1 MARINTPS
9 EDADKPEIARSD
21 VVAFFEERSRRITEL
36 GPLRAVIYQDK
47 HPDLAER
54 RDRAEKERIAP
65 LLDLDGTQRLLDLG
79 CGSGR
84 WAEALAGLV
93 SHYHGIDISQG
104 LVDYA
109 RDRFAGDP
117 HMRFSVGSVD
127 DFSLASLGED
137 RPFDRVLCSGVLIYL
152 NDEEV
157 RQALACIA
165 RACAPDAVL
174 VFREPLAVE
183 TRLTILQ
190 HYSDELEQE
199 YNAIYRTQPE
209 LEAAMASAMGAG
221 FEVVDSGEVYPDAS
235 LNNRV
240 ETRQRWL
247 KLARRERT

>member
-21 VVAFFEERSRRITEL
+21 VLAFFEKRSRRIEEL

-54 RDRAEKERIAP
+54 RDHAEKERVMP
-65 LLDLDGTQRLLDLG
+65 LLELDGKQRLLDLG

-84 WAEALAGLV
+84 WAEALAPSV
-93 SHYHGIDISQG
+93 SHYHGIDLSHG
-104 LVDYA
+104 LVEYA
-109 RDRFAGDP
+109 RGRFKGDS

-127 DFSLASLGED
+127 AFSLASLGED

-157 RQALACIA
+157 LQALTCIA
-165 RACAPDAVL
+165 RACAPGSVL

-183 TRLTILQ
+183 TRLSIVQ

-199 YNAIYRTQPE
+199 YNAIYRTQAE
-209 LEAAMASAMGAG
+209 LEDAMANAMGPA
-221 FEVVDSGEVYPDAS
+221 FTVTDSGEVYPDAA

-247 KLARRERT
+247 KLVRREHP

>member
-9 EDADKPEIARSD
+9 DDAHKPEIARRD
-21 VVAFFEERSRRITEL
+21 VVAFFEKRSRRIAEL

-65 LLDLDGTQRLLDLG
+65 LLELDGTQRLLDVG

-84 WAEALAGLV
+84 WAEALAPRVG
-93 SHYHGIDISQG
+93 HYHGVDISQG

-117 HMRFSVGSVD
+117 RMRFSVGSVD
-127 DFSLASLGED
+127 EFSLASLGEE

-152 NDEEV
+152 NDQEV
-157 RQALACIA
+157 QRALACIA
-165 RACAPDAVL
+165 HACAPDAVL

-199 YNAIYRTQPE
+199 YNAIYRTQAE
-209 LEAAMASAMGAG
+209 LEAAMASAMGPG
-221 FEVVDSGEVYPDAS
+221 FRLADSGEVYPDAS
-235 LNNRV
+235 LNNRA

-247 KLARRERT
+247 KLVRREHP

>member
-21 VVAFFEERSRRITEL
+21 VVAFFEKRSRRIGDL

-54 RDRAEKERIAP
+54 RDRAEKERITP
-65 LLDLDGTQRLLDLG
+65 LLELDGTQRLLDLG

-84 WAEALAGLV
+84 WAEALAGRV
-93 SHYHGIDISQG
+93 AHYHGIDISQG

-109 RDRFAGDP
+109 RGRFAGDP
-117 HMRFSVGSVD
+117 RMRFSVGSVD
-127 DFSLASLGED
+127 DFSLSSLGED
-137 RPFDRVLCSGVLIYL
+137 HPFDRVLCSGVLIYL
-152 NDEEV
+152 NDKEV
-157 RQALACIA
+157 QRALACIA
-165 RACAPDAVL
+165 GICADTAVL

-190 HYSDELEQE
+190 HYSEELEQE
-199 YNAIYRTQPE
+199 YNAIYRTQAE
-209 LEAAMASAMGAG
+209 LETAVANAMGAG
-221 FEVVDSGEVYPDAS
+221 FRVVDSGEVYPDAS

-247 KLARRERT
+247 KVVREHA